1 MGLSGQRAKE
11 SHDQRRNDSDGAEA
25 YGFILSAI
33 DAEISRLKQVKA
45 ILASAGPTQFN
56 VSRVSRRKQN
66 PSSRRLSRKRRSAE
80 S

>member
-45 ILASAGPTQFN
+45 ILAY
-56 VSRVSRRKQN
+56 
-66 PSSRRLSRKRRSAE
+66 
-80 S
+80 